1 MNIYLLLSQTKKE
14 FANRKSKL
22 QKQIAKTT
30 SNCKARNICKRER
43 ERERERAFGNRSL
56 QTQDGRRYFFE
67 RRGGAS
73 KFTYHQ
79 EFEIGHCLIDM

>member
-22 QKQIAKTT
+22 QKQIAKQHQI
-30 SNCKARNICKRER
+30 AKRETFAKER